1 MQRHLYIVAMFL
13 LLSSTSAIAQIGLYA
28 EFSAAKV
35 NVPGSSWIY
44 GPTFGGF
51 LDKGHFWVLSTGLDA
66 RGAILGSGVN
76 TLDSGLVGP
85 RLVVRPH
92 ILPFMP
98 YVEGLVGIGRAGYY
112 QNDAPTT
119 VTKFQYQFLGGVDFT
134 VLPRID
140 WRVVEFSYG
149 GLSGLGS
156 SFNPTTI
163 STGIVVRLP

>member
-1 MQRHLYIVAMFL
+1 MRRTRYILAIVF
-13 LLSSTSAIAQIGLYA
+13 LLSSMTAMAQIGLYA

-51 LDKGHFWVLSTGLDA
+51 LDRGHFWVLATGIDA
-66 RGAILGSGVN
+66 RGSILGSGVN

-98 YVEGLVGIGRAGYY
+98 YVEGLIGVGHAGYY
-112 QNDAPTT
+112 QGGSPTT
-119 VTKFQYQFLGGVDFT
+119 VTKFQYQFLGGVDWT
-134 VLPRID
+134 ILPRID
-140 WRVVEFSYG
+140 WRVAEFSYG

-156 SFNPTTI
+156 SFNPKII
-163 STGIVVRLP
+163 STGIVFRLP